1 MPYDMTPPTA
11 EEAEAI
17 CAARVG
23 PDWST
28 RSAEHQK
35 AIVESFLQ
43 TWKWD
48 PMFCKEIRV
57 YRAGIAE
64 GERKAGEDRLSLT
77 REEARLVL
85 FGGSTIKKSGNG
97 HKLLERVRAF
107 VGEEDGNA

>member
-17 CAARVG
+17 CAARLG
-23 PDWST
+23 ERWTEETASFREAIRRGFRDLFRFSPSDQ
-28 RSAEHQK
+28 AE
-35 AIVESFLQ
+35 L
-43 TWKWD
+43 
-48 PMFCKEIRV
+48 RV

-64 GERKAGEDRLSLT
+64 GERRAGEERLCLT
-77 REEARLVL
+77 REEARLIL